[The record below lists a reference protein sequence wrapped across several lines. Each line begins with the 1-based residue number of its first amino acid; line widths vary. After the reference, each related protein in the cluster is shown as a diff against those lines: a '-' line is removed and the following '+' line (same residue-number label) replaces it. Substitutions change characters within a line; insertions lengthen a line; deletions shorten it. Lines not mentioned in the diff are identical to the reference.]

1 MEIAIATAIVMAMG
15 ITVLL
20 GQRAAKWLVIA
31 LRARIASL
39 GTTRLV

>member
-1 MEIAIATAIVMAMG
+1 MATAIVMATG

-20 GQRAAKWLVIA
+20 AQQEAKWLVIA
-31 LRARIASL
+31 LPDVIASL